1 MSKVKKDAPNWR
13 KNGSLLATQHG
24 YRLVKAMEFHSIKD
38 KTKLNKKAE
47 QVAGSMNSHYGVD
60 YFTKSNVSWPMRA
73 ILGSINKYPTKDG
86 INGSFSKTQIDREM
100 FHIRKQL
107 GITLK

>member
-1 MSKVKKDAPNWR
+1 MSKLKQAPNWR
-13 KNGSLLATQHG
+13 KNGSLLKTQNG
-24 YRLVKAMEFHSIKD
+24 YRLIKIMELCSIKD
-38 KTKLNKKAE
+38 STKLNKKAE
-47 QVAGSMNSHYGVD
+47 RVANIMNAYYGVD

-73 ILGSINKYPTKDG
+73 VLGSINKWTTKDG
-86 INGSFSKTQIDREM
+86 PNGSFDKKTIDREL

>member
-1 MSKVKKDAPNWR
+1 MSKVNKSTPNWR
-13 KNGSLLATQHG
+13 KNGSLLKTQNG
-24 YRLVKAMEFHSIKD
+24 YRLVKVMELCSIKD
-38 KTKLNKKAE
+38 TIKLNKKA
-47 QVAGSMNSHYGVD
+47 QRVADIMNAYYGVD

-73 ILGSINKYPTKDG
+73 ILGSINKWSTKDG
-86 INGSFSKTQIDREM
+86 INGSFDKKQIDREM

>member
-1 MSKVKKDAPNWR
+1 MSKVKNDAPNWR

-38 KTKLNKKAE
+38 AIKLNKKAE
-47 QVAGSMNSHYGVD
+47 QVAGSMNSHYSVD

-73 ILGSINKYPTKDG
+73 ILGSLNKWTTKDG
-86 INGSFSKTQIDREM
+86 PNGSFDKKQIDREL